1 MRHPRPSCP
10 THRCPEHHDERET
23 LLGEATPA
31 HLRRLADEIERQQEA
46 ERRRLT
52 ENRSTDTEQFIFCG
66 VWLPWIL
73 LGLVAIR
80 RILG

>member
-31 HLRRLADEIERQQEA
+31 LLRRLADEIERQQEA
-46 ERRRLT
+46 ERRRLAGK
-52 ENRSTDTEQFIFCG
+52 RGTDAQKRQLFKA
-66 VWLPWIL
+66 VL
-73 LGLVAIR
+73 LIYGLM
-80 RILG
+80 GGGGF